1 MNNPFA
7 KSRAIAL
14 SLGVALMAT
23 APLNASSKDAPA
35 KAGTRTSGIPTV
47 PEIALPQSVFAI
59 PATPAEGR
67 NPFFPTSTVAAAA
80 PKVTRETPVESFT
93 FVLNGITSPPRRTAM
108 INGRTFDLGEEGE
121 VRMPSG
127 GRMLIKCEDIKADS
141 AIINVGGQR
150 RELKMR
156 SGL

>member
-7 KSRAIAL
+7 QPRAIAL
-14 SLGVALMAT
+14 SLGVALLAA

-35 KAGTRTSGIPTV
+35 KARTSGIPTV

-67 NPFFPTSTVAAAA
+67 NPFFPASILAVAAPAR
-80 PKVTRETPVESFT
+80 VTPETPVESFS

-108 INGRTFDLGEEGE
+108 INGRTFEPGEEGE
-121 VRMPSG
+121 VKMPSG

-141 AIINVGGQR
+141 AIINVGGKR